1 MSKVSPTQLKEGVT
15 LRIWFMFLYTN
26 SRHSSTRSEILRK
39 EAETR
44 MEMTL
49 ADSRV
54 GFSAGSECFV
64 QHLYGK
70 LMTQDYILAGRLTS
84 ASQRF

>member
-64 QHLYGK
+64 QHLVRK
-70 LMTQDYILAGRLTS
+70 DKYI
-84 ASQRF
+84 